1 METTKDKL
9 RMLAILSFVCFFAVS
24 IGMYLYFE
32 QLKAPVIIAAS
43 ALIGYYMLFCIAII
57 FLSLK
62 YNALEKLEEV
72 DDDEI
77 VEVRE
82 VALKPVGPAIERPV
96 EPVEPVEPVQEVV
109 EYSHAS
115 LIAQQLK
122 NNSDALLQTTEDLRD
137 AYVRQQVLDAEP
149 IAQEVRRVRNV
160 RKYHYG
166 RDFAKRYVTHKRS
179 RRVREVLFFLF
190 CVYMSRHV
198 YYNESINNER
208 SIACL
213 L

>member
-9 RMLAILSFVCFFAVS
+9 RMLAILSFVCFVVISTGAF
-24 IGMYLYFE
+24 MYFNQMGTSVL
-32 QLKAPVIIAAS
+32 IAS
-43 ALIGYYMLFCIAII
+43 GFFIVYYLLFCLTMIY
-57 FLSLK
+57 LSMK

-82 VALKPVGPAIERPV
+82 VVIEPTGIAIER
-96 EPVEPVEPVQEVV
+96 PVEPVEPVQEVV

-137 AYVRQQVLDAEP
+137 EYVRRQVLDAEP

-166 RDFAKRYVTHKRS
+166 RDFAKRYVTHKRR
-179 RRVREVLFFLF
+179 RRVR
-190 CVYMSRHV
+190 
-198 YYNESINNER
+198 
-208 SIACL
+208 
-213 L
+213 

>member
-9 RMLAILSFVCFFAVS
+9 RMLAILSFVCFFGIA

-43 ALIGYYMLFCIAII
+43 ALIGYYMLFCIAMI

-77 VEVRE
+77 IEVQE
-82 VALKPVGPAIERPV
+82 VVLEPAGIAIEQAI
-96 EPVEPVEPVQEVV
+96 EPVEPVQEVV

-149 IAQEVRRVRNV
+149 IVQEVRRVRNV

-166 RDFAKRYVTHKRS
+166 RDFAKRYVTHKRR
-179 RRVREVLFFLF
+179 RRVR
-190 CVYMSRHV
+190 
-198 YYNESINNER
+198 
-208 SIACL
+208 
-213 L
+213 

>member
-9 RMLAILSFVCFFAVS
+9 RMLAMLSFVCFVVISTGAF
-24 IGMYLYFE
+24 MYFNQMGTSVL
-32 QLKAPVIIAAS
+32 IAS
-43 ALIGYYMLFCIAII
+43 GFFIVYYLLFCLTMIY
-57 FLSLK
+57 LSMK

-72 DDDEI
+72 DDGI
-77 VEVRE
+77 IEVQE
-82 VALKPVGPAIERPV
+82 VVLEPAGIAIEQV
-96 EPVEPVEPVQEVV
+96 IEPVESVESVEPVQEVV

-137 AYVRQQVLDAEP
+137 AYVRQQILDTEL

-166 RDFAKRYVTHKRS
+166 RDFAKRYVTHKRR
-179 RRVREVLFFLF
+179 RRVR
-190 CVYMSRHV
+190 
-198 YYNESINNER
+198 
-208 SIACL
+208 
-213 L
+213 

>member
-32 QLKAPVIIAAS
+32 QLNAPAIIMAGG
-43 ALIGYYMLFCIAII
+43 LIGYYMLFCIVLI

-82 VALKPVGPAIERPV
+82 VVIEPTGIAIEQSV
-96 EPVEPVEPVQEVV
+96 EPVEQVEEVEEVV

-166 RDFAKRYVTHKRS
+166 RDFAKRYVTHKRR
-179 RRVREVLFFLF
+179 RRVR
-190 CVYMSRHV
+190 
-198 YYNESINNER
+198 
-208 SIACL
+208 
-213 L
+213 

>member
-9 RMLAILSFVCFFAVS
+9 RMLAILSFVCFVVISTGAF
-24 IGMYLYFE
+24 MYFNQMGTSVL
-32 QLKAPVIIAAS
+32 IAS
-43 ALIGYYMLFCIAII
+43 GFFIVYYLLFCLTMIY
-57 FLSLK
+57 LSMK

-82 VALKPVGPAIERPV
+82 VVIEPTGIAIARPV
-96 EPVEPVEPVQEVV
+96 EQVEQVEEVV

-166 RDFAKRYVTHKRS
+166 RDFAKRYVTHKRR
-179 RRVREVLFFLF
+179 RRVR
-190 CVYMSRHV
+190 
-198 YYNESINNER
+198 
-208 SIACL
+208 
-213 L
+213 

>member
-9 RMLAILSFVCFFAVS
+9 RMLAILSFVCFVVISTGAF
-24 IGMYLYFE
+24 MYFNQMGTSVL
-32 QLKAPVIIAAS
+32 IAS
-43 ALIGYYMLFCIAII
+43 GFFIVYYLLFCLTMIY
-57 FLSLK
+57 LSMK

-77 VEVRE
+77 VDVRE
-82 VALKPVGPAIERPV
+82 VVIEPTGIAIERPV
-96 EPVEPVEPVQEVV
+96 EQVEPAQEVV

-137 AYVRQQVLDAEP
+137 AYVRQQVLDTEP
-149 IAQEVRRVRNV
+149 IVQEVRRVRNV

-166 RDFAKRYVTHKRS
+166 RDFAKRYVTHKRR
-179 RRVREVLFFLF
+179 RRVR
-190 CVYMSRHV
+190 
-198 YYNESINNER
+198 
-208 SIACL
+208 
-213 L
+213 

>member
-9 RMLAILSFVCFFAVS
+9 RMLAILSFVCFFGIA

-32 QLKAPVIIAAS
+32 QLQTPVIITAS
-43 ALIGYYMLFCIAII
+43 ALIGYYLLFCIAMI

-72 DDDEI
+72 DDGDV

-82 VALKPVGPAIERPV
+82 VVLEPAGIAIEQTI
-96 EPVEPVEPVQEVV
+96 EPVEPVESVESVQEVV

-137 AYVRQQVLDAEP
+137 AYVRQQVLDVEP
-149 IAQEVRRVRNV
+149 TVQEVRRVRNV

-166 RDFAKRYVTHKRS
+166 RDFAKRYVTHTRR
-179 RRVREVLFFLF
+179 RRVR
-190 CVYMSRHV
+190 
-198 YYNESINNER
+198 
-208 SIACL
+208 
-213 L
+213 

>member
-9 RMLAILSFVCFFAVS
+9 RMLAMLSFVCFVVISTGAF
-24 IGMYLYFE
+24 MYFNQMGTSVL
-32 QLKAPVIIAAS
+32 IAS
-43 ALIGYYMLFCIAII
+43 GFFIVYYLLFCLTMIY
-57 FLSLK
+57 LSMK

-72 DDDEI
+72 DDGI
-77 VEVRE
+77 IEVQE
-82 VALKPVGPAIERPV
+82 VVLEPAGIAIEQV
-96 EPVEPVEPVQEVV
+96 IEPVESVESVEPVQEVV

-137 AYVRQQVLDAEP
+137 AYVRQQVLDAES

-166 RDFAKRYVTHKRS
+166 RDFAKRYVTHKRR
-179 RRVREVLFFLF
+179 RRVR
-190 CVYMSRHV
+190 
-198 YYNESINNER
+198 
-208 SIACL
+208 
-213 L
+213 

>member
-9 RMLAILSFVCFFAVS
+9 RMLAILSFVCFFGIA

-32 QLKAPVIIAAS
+32 QLQTPAIIAGS
-43 ALIGYYMLFCIAII
+43 ALIGYYLLFCIAMI

-72 DDDEI
+72 GDDEI
-77 VEVRE
+77 IEVRE
-82 VALKPVGPAIERPV
+82 VVLEPTGIAIEQPF
-96 EPVEPVEPVQEVV
+96 EPVELVEPVQEVV

-137 AYVRQQVLDAEP
+137 AYVRQHVLDAEP
-149 IAQEVRRVRNV
+149 TVQEVRRVRNV

-166 RDFAKRYVTHKRS
+166 RDFAKRYVTHKRR
-179 RRVREVLFFLF
+179 RRVR
-190 CVYMSRHV
+190 
-198 YYNESINNER
+198 
-208 SIACL
+208 
-213 L
+213 

>member
-1 METTKDKL
+1 MKTTKDKL

-32 QLKAPVIIAAS
+32 QLNAPAIIMAGG
-43 ALIGYYMLFCIAII
+43 LIGYYMLFCIVLI

-72 DDDEI
+72 DDNEI
-77 VEVRE
+77 IEVRE
-82 VALKPVGPAIERPV
+82 VVIEPTGIAIEQAI
-96 EPVEPVEPVQEVV
+96 ESVEPVQEVV

-149 IAQEVRRVRNV
+149 IVQEVRRVRNV

-166 RDFAKRYVTHKRS
+166 RDFAKRYVTHKRR
-179 RRVREVLFFLF
+179 RRVR
-190 CVYMSRHV
+190 
-198 YYNESINNER
+198 
-208 SIACL
+208 
-213 L
+213 

>member
-9 RMLAILSFVCFFAVS
+9 RMLAMLSFVCFVVISTGAF
-24 IGMYLYFE
+24 MYFNQMGTSVL
-32 QLKAPVIIAAS
+32 IAS
-43 ALIGYYMLFCIAII
+43 GFFIVYYLLFCLTMIY
-57 FLSLK
+57 LSMK

-72 DDDEI
+72 DDDI
-77 VEVRE
+77 IEVQE
-82 VALKPVGPAIERPV
+82 VVLEPTGIAIERPV
-96 EPVEPVEPVQEVV
+96 EQVEPVQEVV

-149 IAQEVRRVRNV
+149 IVQEVRRVRNV

-166 RDFAKRYVTHKRS
+166 RDFAKRYVTHKRR
-179 RRVREVLFFLF
+179 RRVR
-190 CVYMSRHV
+190 
-198 YYNESINNER
+198 
-208 SIACL
+208 
-213 L
+213 

>member
-9 RMLAILSFVCFFAVS
+9 RMLAMLSFVCFVVISTGAF
-24 IGMYLYFE
+24 MYFTQMGTSVL
-32 QLKAPVIIAAS
+32 IAS
-43 ALIGYYMLFCIAII
+43 GFFIVYYLLFCLTMIY
-57 FLSLK
+57 LSMK

-72 DDDEI
+72 DDGI
-77 VEVRE
+77 IEVQE
-82 VALKPVGPAIERPV
+82 VVLEPAGIAIEQA
-96 EPVEPVEPVQEVV
+96 VEPVEPVQEVV

-149 IAQEVRRVRNV
+149 IVQEVRRVRNV

-166 RDFAKRYVTHKRS
+166 RDFAKRYVTHKRR
-179 RRVREVLFFLF
+179 RRVR
-190 CVYMSRHV
+190 
-198 YYNESINNER
+198 
-208 SIACL
+208 
-213 L
+213 

>member
-32 QLKAPVIIAAS
+32 QLNAPAIIMAGG
-43 ALIGYYMLFCIAII
+43 LIGYYMLFCIVLI

-72 DDDEI
+72 DDNEI
-77 VEVRE
+77 IEVRE
-82 VALKPVGPAIERPV
+82 VVLEPTGIAIEQAI
-96 EPVEPVEPVQEVV
+96 ESVEPVQEVV

-149 IAQEVRRVRNV
+149 IVQEVRRVRNV

-166 RDFAKRYVTHKRS
+166 RDFAKRYVTHNRR
-179 RRVREVLFFLF
+179 RRVR
-190 CVYMSRHV
+190 
-198 YYNESINNER
+198 
-208 SIACL
+208 
-213 L
+213 

>member
-9 RMLAILSFVCFFAVS
+9 RMLAILSFVCFVGIA

-32 QLKAPVIIAAS
+32 QLQTPAIIAAS
-43 ALIGYYMLFCIAII
+43 ALIGYYLLFCIAMI

-72 DDDEI
+72 DDDI
-77 VEVRE
+77 IEVRE
-82 VALKPVGPAIERPV
+82 VALEPVGRVIEQAI
-96 EPVEPVEPVQEVV
+96 EPVEPVQEVV

-166 RDFAKRYVTHKRS
+166 RDFAKRYVTHKRR
-179 RRVREVLFFLF
+179 RRVR
-190 CVYMSRHV
+190 
-198 YYNESINNER
+198 
-208 SIACL
+208 
-213 L
+213 

>member
-9 RMLAILSFVCFFAVS
+9 RMLAMLSFVCFVVISTGAF
-24 IGMYLYFE
+24 MYFNQMGTSVL
-32 QLKAPVIIAAS
+32 IAS
-43 ALIGYYMLFCIAII
+43 GFFIVYYLLFCLTMIY
-57 FLSLK
+57 LSMK

-72 DDDEI
+72 DDDI
-77 VEVRE
+77 IEVQE
-82 VALKPVGPAIERPV
+82 VVLEPTGIAIEQAI
-96 EPVEPVEPVQEVV
+96 ESVEPVQEVV

-149 IAQEVRRVRNV
+149 IVQEVRRVRNV

-166 RDFAKRYVTHKRS
+166 RDFTKRYVTHKRR
-179 RRVREVLFFLF
+179 RRVR
-190 CVYMSRHV
+190 
-198 YYNESINNER
+198 
-208 SIACL
+208 
-213 L
+213 

>member
-9 RMLAILSFVCFFAVS
+9 RMLAMLSFVCFVVISTGAF
-24 IGMYLYFE
+24 MYFNQMGTSVL
-32 QLKAPVIIAAS
+32 IAS
-43 ALIGYYMLFCIAII
+43 GFFIVYYLLFCLTMIY
-57 FLSLK
+57 LSMK

-72 DDDEI
+72 DDGI
-77 VEVRE
+77 IEVQE
-82 VALKPVGPAIERPV
+82 VVLEPAGIAIEQV
-96 EPVEPVEPVQEVV
+96 IEPVESVESVEPVQEVV

-149 IAQEVRRVRNV
+149 IVQEVRRVRNV

-166 RDFAKRYVTHKRS
+166 RDFAKRYVTRRRR
-179 RRVREVLFFLF
+179 RRVR
-190 CVYMSRHV
+190 
-198 YYNESINNER
+198 
-208 SIACL
+208 
-213 L
+213 

>member
-1 METTKDKL
+1 MKTTKDKL

-32 QLKAPVIIAAS
+32 QLNAPAIIMAGG
-43 ALIGYYMLFCIAII
+43 LIGYYMLFCIVLI

-72 DDDEI
+72 DDDDEI
-77 VEVRE
+77 VEARE
-82 VALKPVGPAIERPV
+82 VVLEPAGIAIEQAI
-96 EPVEPVEPVQEVV
+96 EPVEPVQEVV

-137 AYVRQQVLDAEP
+137 AYVRQQVLDVET
-149 IAQEVRRVRNV
+149 IVQEVRRVRNV

-166 RDFAKRYVTHKRS
+166 RDFAKRYVTHKRR
-179 RRVREVLFFLF
+179 RRVR
-190 CVYMSRHV
+190 
-198 YYNESINNER
+198 
-208 SIACL
+208 
-213 L
+213 

>member
-9 RMLAILSFVCFFAVS
+9 RMLAILSFVCFVVISTGAF
-24 IGMYLYFE
+24 MYFNQTGTSVL
-32 QLKAPVIIAAS
+32 IAS
-43 ALIGYYMLFCIAII
+43 GFFIVYYLLFCLTMIY
-57 FLSLK
+57 LSMK

-82 VALKPVGPAIERPV
+82 VVLEPAGVAIEQAI
-96 EPVEPVEPVQEVV
+96 EPVEPVQEVV

-137 AYVRQQVLDAEP
+137 AYARQQVLDAEP
-149 IAQEVRRVRNV
+149 IVQEVRRVRNV

-166 RDFAKRYVTHKRS
+166 RDFAKRYVTHKRR
-179 RRVREVLFFLF
+179 RRVR
-190 CVYMSRHV
+190 
-198 YYNESINNER
+198 
-208 SIACL
+208 
-213 L
+213 

>member
-9 RMLAILSFVCFFAVS
+9 RMLAILSFVCFVVISTGAF
-24 IGMYLYFE
+24 MYFNQMGTSVL
-32 QLKAPVIIAAS
+32 IAS
-43 ALIGYYMLFCIAII
+43 GFFIVYYLLFCLTMIY
-57 FLSLK
+57 LSMK

-82 VALKPVGPAIERPV
+82 VVLEPTGIAIER
-96 EPVEPVEPVQEVV
+96 PVEPVEPVQEVV

-137 AYVRQQVLDAEP
+137 AYVRQQVLDAKP
-149 IAQEVRRVRNV
+149 IVQEVRRVRNV

-166 RDFAKRYVTHKRS
+166 RDFAKRYVTHKRR
-179 RRVREVLFFLF
+179 RRVR
-190 CVYMSRHV
+190 
-198 YYNESINNER
+198 
-208 SIACL
+208 
-213 L
+213 

>member
-9 RMLAILSFVCFFAVS
+9 RMLAILSFVCFVVISTGAF
-24 IGMYLYFE
+24 MYFNQMGTSVL
-32 QLKAPVIIAAS
+32 IAS
-43 ALIGYYMLFCIAII
+43 GFFIVYYLLFCLTMIY
-57 FLSLK
+57 LSMK

-82 VALKPVGPAIERPV
+82 VVLEPTGIAIERPV
-96 EPVEPVEPVQEVV
+96 EQVEQVEQVEEVV

-137 AYVRQQVLDAEP
+137 AYVAQQLTVVEP
-149 IAQEVRRVRNV
+149 IEKPVRQVRNVGKYRYGRNLSTHSRRRRVR
-160 RKYHYG
+160 
-166 RDFAKRYVTHKRS
+166 
-179 RRVREVLFFLF
+179 
-190 CVYMSRHV
+190 
-198 YYNESINNER
+198 
-208 SIACL
+208 
-213 L
+213 

>member
-32 QLKAPVIIAAS
+32 QLNAPAIIMAGG
-43 ALIGYYMLFCIAII
+43 LIGYYMLFCIVLI

-82 VALKPVGPAIERPV
+82 VALEPAGIAIERPFEQV
-96 EPVEPVEPVQEVV
+96 EQVEPVEPVQEVV

-149 IAQEVRRVRNV
+149 VAQEVRRVRNV

-166 RDFAKRYVTHKRS
+166 RDFAKRYVTHKRR
-179 RRVREVLFFLF
+179 RRVR
-190 CVYMSRHV
+190 
-198 YYNESINNER
+198 
-208 SIACL
+208 
-213 L
+213 

>member
-9 RMLAILSFVCFFAVS
+9 RMLAMLSFVCFVVISTGAY
-24 IGMYLYFE
+24 MYFNQMGTSVL
-32 QLKAPVIIAAS
+32 IAS
-43 ALIGYYMLFCIAII
+43 GFFIVYYLLFCLTMIY
-57 FLSLK
+57 LSMK

-77 VEVRE
+77 VEVQE
-82 VALKPVGPAIERPV
+82 VVLEPTGPAIERSV
-96 EPVEPVEPVQEVV
+96 EQVEPVQEVV

-137 AYVRQQVLDAEP
+137 AYVRQQVLDTES
-149 IAQEVRRVRNV
+149 IVQEVRRVRNV

-166 RDFAKRYVTHKRS
+166 RDFAKRYVTHKRR
-179 RRVREVLFFLF
+179 RRVR
-190 CVYMSRHV
+190 
-198 YYNESINNER
+198 
-208 SIACL
+208 
-213 L
+213 

>member
-9 RMLAILSFVCFFAVS
+9 RMLAILSFVCFVVISTGAF
-24 IGMYLYFE
+24 MYFNQMGTSVL
-32 QLKAPVIIAAS
+32 IAS
-43 ALIGYYMLFCIAII
+43 GFFIVYYLLFCLTMIY
-57 FLSLK
+57 LSMK

-77 VEVRE
+77 VKVRE
-82 VALKPVGPAIERPV
+82 VVLEPVGPAIEQS
-96 EPVEPVEPVQEVV
+96 VEPVEPVQEVV

-137 AYVRQQVLDAEP
+137 AYVRRHVLDTES
-149 IAQEVRRVRNV
+149 IGQEVRRVRNV

-166 RDFAKRYVTHKRS
+166 RDFAKRYVAHKRR
-179 RRVREVLFFLF
+179 RRVR
-190 CVYMSRHV
+190 
-198 YYNESINNER
+198 
-208 SIACL
+208 
-213 L
+213 

>member
-1 METTKDKL
+1 MNMETTKDKL
-9 RMLAILSFVCFFAVS
+9 RMLAMLSFVCFVVISTGAF
-24 IGMYLYFE
+24 MYFNQMGTSVL
-32 QLKAPVIIAAS
+32 IAS
-43 ALIGYYMLFCIAII
+43 GFFIVYYLLFCLTMIY
-57 FLSLK
+57 LSMK

-72 DDDEI
+72 DDNI
-77 VEVRE
+77 IEVQE
-82 VALKPVGPAIERPV
+82 VALEPTGPAIEQA
-96 EPVEPVEPVQEVV
+96 VEPVEPVQEVV

-166 RDFAKRYVTHKRS
+166 RDFAKRYVTHKRR
-179 RRVREVLFFLF
+179 RRVR
-190 CVYMSRHV
+190 
-198 YYNESINNER
+198 
-208 SIACL
+208 
-213 L
+213 

>member
-32 QLKAPVIIAAS
+32 QLNAPAIIMAGG
-43 ALIGYYMLFCIAII
+43 LIGYYMLFCIVLI

-72 DDDEI
+72 DDDVI
-77 VEVRE
+77 VKVQEVVLE
-82 VALKPVGPAIERPV
+82 PAGLAIEQSV
-96 EPVEPVEPVQEVV
+96 EPVKQVEEVQEVV

-137 AYVRQQVLDAEP
+137 AYARQQVLDTEL

-166 RDFAKRYVTHKRS
+166 RDFAKRYVTHKRR
-179 RRVREVLFFLF
+179 RRVR
-190 CVYMSRHV
+190 
-198 YYNESINNER
+198 
-208 SIACL
+208 
-213 L
+213 

>member
-1 METTKDKL
+1 MNMETTKDKL
-9 RMLAILSFVCFFAVS
+9 RMLAMLSFVCFVVISTGAF
-24 IGMYLYFE
+24 MYFNQMGTSVL
-32 QLKAPVIIAAS
+32 IAS
-43 ALIGYYMLFCIAII
+43 GFFIVYYLLFCLTMIY
-57 FLSLK
+57 LSMK

-82 VALKPVGPAIERPV
+82 VVLEPAGIAIERPV
-96 EPVEPVEPVQEVV
+96 EPVEPAQEVV

-149 IAQEVRRVRNV
+149 TVQEVRRVKNV

-166 RDFAKRYVTHKRS
+166 RDFAKRYVTHKRR
-179 RRVREVLFFLF
+179 RRVR
-190 CVYMSRHV
+190 
-198 YYNESINNER
+198 
-208 SIACL
+208 
-213 L
+213 

>member
-9 RMLAILSFVCFFAVS
+9 RMLAMLSFVCFVVISTGAF
-24 IGMYLYFE
+24 MYFNQMGTSVL
-32 QLKAPVIIAAS
+32 IAS
-43 ALIGYYMLFCIAII
+43 GFFIVYYLLFCLTMIY
-57 FLSLK
+57 LSMK

-72 DDDEI
+72 DDNI
-77 VEVRE
+77 IEVQE
-82 VALKPVGPAIERPV
+82 VALEPTGPAIEQA
-96 EPVEPVEPVQEVV
+96 VEPVEPVQEVV

-166 RDFAKRYVTHKRS
+166 RDFAKRYVTHKRR
-179 RRVREVLFFLF
+179 RRVR
-190 CVYMSRHV
+190 
-198 YYNESINNER
+198 
-208 SIACL
+208 
-213 L
+213 

>member
-9 RMLAILSFVCFFAVS
+9 RMLAMLSFVCFVVISTGAF
-24 IGMYLYFE
+24 MYFNQMGTSVL
-32 QLKAPVIIAAS
+32 IAS
-43 ALIGYYMLFCIAII
+43 GFFIVYYLLFCLTMIY
-57 FLSLK
+57 LSMK

-72 DDDEI
+72 DDGIIEAQ
-77 VEVRE
+77 EVVLE
-82 VALKPVGPAIERPV
+82 PAGIAIEQV
-96 EPVEPVEPVQEVV
+96 IEPVESVESVEPVQEVV

-149 IAQEVRRVRNV
+149 IVREVRRVRNV

-166 RDFAKRYVTHKRS
+166 RDFAKRYVTHRRR
-179 RRVREVLFFLF
+179 RRVR
-190 CVYMSRHV
+190 
-198 YYNESINNER
+198 
-208 SIACL
+208 
-213 L
+213 